1 MGFSTGH
8 WDGDTLVV
16 ETDHIKQGWVRRNG
30 LPMSDQA
37 HMTEYFVR
45 NGDILTH
52 IFVLVDPVYL
62 AEPLVKSQDFVRSPR
77 ELPAQTWLWVC
88 EPVVEIADRPAG
100 EVPAYMPGENPF
112 LDEFSRRHGI
122 PMVAV
127 LGGPQTMYPEFE
139 KVIEAAPKPKPL
151 PPPQPGSARVL
162 GGGQV
167 QTTPPT
173 PAAPKGGR

>member
-8 WDGDTLVV
+8 YEGDMLVV

-45 NGDILTH
+45 NGDVMTQTVILS
-52 IFVLVDPVYL
+52 DPVYL
-62 AEPLVKSQDFVRSPR
+62 TEPLVKTNDYVRSPR

-88 EPVVEIADRPAG
+88 EPVVEVPRPPG
-100 EVPAYMPGENPF
+100 EVPAYMPGENPY
-112 LDEFSRRHGI
+112 LDEYARRHQI
-122 PMVAV
+122 PMIGV
-127 LGGPQTMYPEFE
+127 LGGAQTMYPEFE
-139 KVIEAAPKPKPL
+139 KVLEQAPKPKPL
-151 PPPQPGSARVL
+151 PPPQPGSTRVL

-167 QTTPPT
+167 QTTPARPR
-173 PAAPKGGR
+173 GGER